1 MIIALEVIETF
12 SLVGRNDVTDVLLGM
27 DITDTGG
34 WNVLQ
39 DLVADGMNQVGFSK
53 ADAAEQV
60 KRILG
65 NARIVGY
72 LNGRSPGKLVGF
84 PCHKTVESHFGID
97 SALFADRCFHSRNL
111 VIDFDRT
118 VFG

>member
-60 KRILG
+60 KRIVG

-72 LNGRSPGKLVGF
+72 LNGRSRASWLAFPVTKLSKV
-84 PCHKTVESHFGID
+84 I
-97 SALFADRCFHSRNL
+97 SALIRLCSRTGVSIAATL
-111 VIDFDRT
+111 
-118 VFG
+118 